1 MSQMRGTPVIFGLAV
16 CAFLIYPIYSQGSA
30 QNQLMLLGTIGTGGA
45 NSRAIIKNY
54 LTGKLRTYSRG
65 DAIPL
70 GHGEYATVTG
80 VSSCMVTL
88 KRNIGYETLECD
100 NIPFEKTFRVPSPL
114 AGFDIVDESQGHGIK
129 LREGINYDG
138 FQSEFENAILSASKR
153 YHVDPDLVKAVI
165 KVESNFNPRA
175 VSPKKA
181 MGMMQLIPETAS
193 IYGVGDPFDPDDNID
208 GGVRHLRD
216 LIEYFG
222 GDLELALS
230 AYNAGK
236 DAVIRYGYD
245 IPPYPETEA
254 YVEKVLAYY
263 DRIKDAGNVSRR

>member
-1 MSQMRGTPVIFGLAV
+1 MSQMRSTHVPFVWVLCV
-16 CAFLIYPIYSQGSA
+16 LLLYPIYSQCSE
-30 QNQLMLLGTIGTGGA
+30 QNHLMLLGTIGAGGP
-45 NSRAIIKNY
+45 NSKAIIKNH
-54 LTGKLRTYSRG
+54 LTGKLKTYSQG

-70 GHGEYATVTG
+70 GDGEYATITA
-80 VSSCMVTL
+80 VSSCKVGL
-88 KRNIGYETLECD
+88 KGNLGYETLECE
-100 NIPFEKTFRVPSPL
+100 NKPFEKTFKVPSTL
-114 AGFDIVDESQGHGIK
+114 AGFDIVDETQGRGIK
-129 LREGINYDG
+129 LTEGINYDN
-138 FQSEFENAILSASKR
+138 FHSEFESAILSASKR
-153 YHVDPDLVKAVI
+153 YQVDPYLVKAVI

-175 VSPKKA
+175 VSSKKA

-193 IYGVGDPFDPDDNID
+193 IYGVGDPFDPEDNID

-254 YVEKVLAYY
+254 YVQKVLAYY
-263 DRIKDAGNVSRR
+263 DRIKDTGSVSWR